1 MYPYV
6 SDKVSKLTIDGMKL
20 SLLSVD
26 LMVFQSGASVSD
38 ASFNNIKQIDSRAS
52 LTTAGGF
59 AIDLTSDN
67 DFFLIPLTAKC
78 LRGWEGNISFAVILG
93 GRSIC
98 HSQVID
104 LYGYTT

>member
-6 SDKVSKLTIDGMKL
+6 SDNVSKLTIDGIKL

-26 LMVFQSGASVSD
+26 LMVFQSGVSVSD

-78 LRGWEGNISFAVILG
+78 LRGG
-93 GRSIC
+93 G
-98 HSQVID
+98 
-104 LYGYTT
+104 